1 MMDIFTGE
9 IIDFDESDGQ
19 YSPTSEPTYHINGND
34 LIKESPY
41 VVQQYTG
48 LKDKNGKEIY
58 EGDILSYILCN
69 SEFID
74 TVVWENNGWVLTN
87 HKLDG
92 SCPISGAYLPTVI
105 GNIFEN
111 PDLLNINTQY

>member
-1 MMDIFTGE
+1 MREFKFKIYDKNDTNCIIGPFNWNKLPQFLYPDNFT
-9 IIDFDESDGQ
+9 
-19 YSPTSEPTYHINGND
+19 
-34 LIKESPY
+34 LL
-41 VVQQYTG
+41 QYTG
-48 LKDKNGKEIY
+48 LKDKNGVEIY
-58 EGDILSYILCN
+58 EGDILSYTLCN